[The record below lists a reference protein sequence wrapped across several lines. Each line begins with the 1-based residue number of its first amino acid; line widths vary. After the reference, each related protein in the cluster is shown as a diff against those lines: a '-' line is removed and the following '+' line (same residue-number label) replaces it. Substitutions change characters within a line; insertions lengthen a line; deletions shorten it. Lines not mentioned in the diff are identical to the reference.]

1 MLLSMTGHGQSIVQD
16 EQVQVLVEVRSVNNR
31 FLKITVNNDLDVEYQ
46 SRIEAMV
53 RERIK
58 RGSVNLRVRV
68 QFLGSTQDYEI
79 NVAAIDAYRNQL
91 RALGDQASIDA
102 LLMLPGV
109 VSETADSD
117 RIDLA
122 WSAIQSALK
131 QALDKL
137 IEMRSAE
144 GKAMQ
149 NDLIQNCKLIG
160 QQVEF
165 IKTLAPGVPA
175 SYARRIT
182 ERVNQLLEEHNVSVS
197 ASDLVREIGIF
208 ADRVDICEELVR
220 LDSHLSQ
227 FQAVVRSDQSDGR
240 KLDFL
245 TQELL
250 RETNTI
256 GSKAN
261 DAEIASRVIEI
272 KTSIERIREM
282 VQNIE

>member
-1 MLLSMTGHGQSIVQD
+1 MTGHGQSIVQD

-31 FLKITVNNDLDVEYQ
+31 FLKINVNNDLDVEYQ

-68 QFLGSTQDYEI
+68 QFLGSVQDYEI
-79 NVAAIDAYRNQL
+79 NVAAIKAYRNQL

-102 LLMLPGV
+102 LLTLPGV
-109 VSETADSD
+109 VSETADSE
-117 RIDLA
+117 RIDVAWPSIQLA
-122 WSAIQSALK
+122 LR

-137 IEMRSAE
+137 IEMRTAE
-144 GKAMQ
+144 GNAMQ
-149 NDLIQNCKLIG
+149 NDLIQNCQAIG
-160 QQVEF
+160 RQVEF

-182 ERVNQLLEEHNVSVS
+182 ERVNQLLEEHGVSVI
-197 ASDLVREIGIF
+197 ASDLVREVGIF

-227 FQAVVRSDQSDGR
+227 FQAVARSDQSDGR

-261 DAEIASRVIEI
+261 DAEIAGHVIEI
-272 KTSIERIREM
+272 KTNIERIREM